1 MQNTYHLKKSIRIGR
16 SSSNDIVI
24 SEQTVS
30 SHHAVLTEDASAIEK
45 SYRIKDLNS
54 TNGTFVNGKRI
65 SEEVTIQ
72 PGDTLKLGNYVTSI
86 ATLLASQKKEATS
99 GYIPAPAEIMDKKTI
114 GRTPNNDF
122 ALPYQDV
129 SSNHAILIKKTN
141 GEIVIVDKNST
152 NGTYVNGKRVPF
164 STLRPGDRIQIA
176 NKYALNWEG
185 VFSSNKAKA
194 PLGKLTGIAAVLAAA
209 VTVVLVFLLWAP
221 WKPWAPG
228 KKGNPEEIYAYYNK
242 SVALIC
248 HTYFFEVKAAGEMIG
263 QFVFYKDDNGTEDIA
278 PVDKLGPM
286 AGFGTGF
293 FVTADGKIM
302 TNRHVINMSMGE
314 KEHLDA
320 LKKYFQLYFEQYA
333 SALQSRRPREAA
345 RYRNASNNIE
355 VSVKTYSIGI
365 APNDTYVTSY
375 SDFMPCTILG
385 DTGSEEIDLGLIQ
398 INTKSLPSGVEHFVN
413 LDMIDTDIIEGR
425 NLYTIGFPRALTI
438 GSTAQGVEA
447 QKQSGHISQVRGN
460 VQFGHNLNIDHG
472 SSGSPIFSDKGKLIG
487 VVNAGFLGAS
497 GNFNIGIQAPH
508 AVELLNKY
516 K

>member
-1 MQNTYHLKKSIRIGR
+1 MKSIKIGR

-24 SEQTVS
+24 NEQTVS
-30 SHHAVLTEDASAIEK
+30 SHHAVVTEEASSAGLV
-45 SYRIKDLNS
+45 YRIKDLNS

-65 SEEVTIQ
+65 TEEVAIH
-72 PGDTLKLGNYVTSI
+72 PGDTLKFGNYVTSV
-86 ATLLASQKKEATS
+86 ATLMANQKREVPS
-99 GYIPAPAEIMDKKTI
+99 GYIPAPAEILDKKTI

-164 STLRPGDRIQIA
+164 STLRPGDRVQIA
-176 NKYALNWEG
+176 NKYSLNWESA
-185 VFSSNKAKA
+185 FLSKKKNTS
-194 PLGKLTGIAAVLAAA
+194 LGKWTWMAAA
-209 VTVVLVFLLWAP
+209 VATVAAIVLALLLWAP

-228 KKGNPEEIYAYYNK
+228 KKGTPEDIYAYYNK

-248 HTYFFEVKAAGEMIG
+248 HTYYFEVKAAGEMVG
-263 QFVFYKDDNGTEDIA
+263 QFVFYSDDNGEEDIA

-286 AGFGTGF
+286 GSFGTGF
-293 FVTADGKIM
+293 FVTSDGKIM
-302 TNRHVINMSMGE
+302 TNRHVMNISMGE
-314 KEHLDA
+314 KEHIDG

-333 SALQSRRPREAA
+333 SALQARRPSEAA

-398 INTKSLPSGVEHFVN
+398 LNSKSLPAGVDHYVN
-413 LDMIDTDIIEGR
+413 LDVIDTNITEGR
-425 NLYTIGFPRALTI
+425 SLYTIGFPRALTI

-472 SSGSPIFSDKGKLIG
+472 SSGSPIFSDKGELIG
-487 VVNAGFLGAS
+487 VVNAGFLGAA